1 MRKWFTKNR
10 TGNKDKQNHSKLFM
24 ALVGAIVLAFP
35 IAAMARNMNESSTYK
50 VLGQNATKHIMTTVK
65 KFDDGTYA
73 YCLEEA
79 KASESGDYNGVTT
92 LNDPNIYKCIK
103 YGYPN
108 QSWYSGAN
116 AEKLNYYV
124 TQVAVWS
131 FTEGWDDAKINSFI
145 KVDSGAIAPSIDTDA
160 NKMKQNILNLR
171 HQVLNDTA
179 NHNPSLDFAPHSI
192 SMKGNPG
199 EGVQSEWITVNGN
212 NITGNAE
219 IALNGAPSGSKV
231 VNESGQATNSIPIGH
246 KFKIEVPNSGNKG
259 TFGFSINGKGTAIKA
274 VKYEIDGSHQ
284 ALGALDPIAV
294 TVPAGTQ
301 GTVNWDTPLARSD
314 IKLQKVNS
322 EDNKPL
328 PNATFALY
336 KDGKEIARETSG
348 ADGIMTF
355 KDQAVGTYQ
364 VKEIAAPTGFVLDS
378 TMHTVTFEK
387 DKVAT
392 IKMPNKPIHAQV
404 YLRKVDSDT
413 KKPLVGAEFV
423 LKQNGAEKYRVTT
436 DKLGIGTIKDVKYG
450 EYDICEIKAPTGYN
464 ILKDAKKINITTE
477 GQKINID
484 IPNKII
490 KGNVK
495 ILKTDADNK
504 QALKGVEFGIYQ
516 GDKEISKGTTGE
528 DGTLEFKD
536 LSFGKYTIKELK
548 PAEGFLPIDKTWDV
562 EIKEQGKTIEVP
574 IENNPIKGKVQ
585 IVKIDANDEEKPVK
599 DAKFHVYKASDLKT
613 PIADLTTD
621 ENGFAYTEDL
631 RYGDYVIQEYNA
643 PTSYYINDKQYPVS
657 IKEHGK
663 VVVQYIVNNPVEFRL
678 KVIKTD
684 NEEKAPLVGAQFQI
698 HKDGKP
704 IVFEYQLDNKVVK
717 EDTFITDKDGVI
729 LLPKELGAGE
739 YSLVETKAPQ
749 GYTKAQPIPF
759 TIDRNTKFEK
769 DDLGN
774 ILTIN
779 VEDELI
785 RGNVKLVKTDYNN
798 KPLEGVQFELYSKHS
813 KDENLKKNAF
823 VKLLDKV
830 KDLVKPEKSEDETK
844 DSKEQAPKGV
854 DVKETTSN
862 ENPEDKSKQEDKT
875 NKDANAP
882 EDNSKD
888 KEVTKEESKDKTQ
901 EGTKDENTNQPS
913 KDNDISKDDKDT
925 SKDSENKDNKESDE
939 TKLDEVDKN
948 KVKDLKANENL
959 LKETPKVKEGE
970 DQLVGLYQTDD
981 KGQIVVKDLKYG
993 EYYFK
998 EVKTK
1003 TDYILDQKPINFKID
1018 TKDQLIELGMQNAK
1032 MGELELTKVD
1042 VSTGKVLA
1050 NATFVIYSEDGKTTV
1065 VKGKTDANGK
1075 AVFKLKPGK
1084 YFYQEIEAPTGYKL
1098 DNKKFPFDIKPTG
1111 DIVKC
1116 KMTNT
1121 PIPVIPKTGTS
1132 VTNLAIPGGIGLVV
1146 GGTYVFLR
1154 SRRNR

>member
-10 TGNKDKQNHSKLFM
+10 KGNKDKQNHSKLFM

-160 NKMKQNILNLR
+160 NQMKQNILNLR

-179 NHNPSLDFAPHSI
+179 NHNPTMDFAPHSI

-199 EGVQSEWITVNGN
+199 EGVQSEWITVHGN

-219 IALNGAPSGSKV
+219 ISLNGAPSGSKV
-231 VNESGQATNSIPIGH
+231 VNESGQATNSIPIGQ

-301 GTVNWDTPLARSD
+301 GTVNWDTPLARND
-314 IKLQKVNS
+314 IKLQKISS
-322 EDNKPL
+322 EDNTPL
-328 PNATFALY
+328 AGATFALY
-336 KDGKEIARETSG
+336 KDGKEIDRQTSG
-348 ADGIMTF
+348 SDGILTF
-355 KDQAVGTYQ
+355 KNQAIGTYQ
-364 VKEIAAPTGFVLDS
+364 VKEISAPPEYVVNPN
-378 TMHTVTFEK
+378 MQTVTFEK

-392 IKMPNKPIHAQV
+392 FKMPNRPVHAQV
-404 YLRKVDSDT
+404 KLLKLDSDT
-413 KKPLVGAEFV
+413 KRPLVGAEFV
-423 LKQNGAEKYRVTT
+423 LKQNGVEKYRGTT
-436 DKLGIGTIKDVKYG
+436 SANGFCIIDNVKYG
-450 EYDICEIKAPTGYN
+450 KYDVYEIKAPTGYN
-464 ILKDAKKINITTE
+464 ILKEPKTIDIKQD
-477 GQKINID
+477 GQIIKLD
-484 IPNKII
+484 IPNRII

-516 GDKEISKGTTGE
+516 GDKEIAKGTTGE

-631 RYGDYVIQEYNA
+631 RYGDYVIQEYDA
-643 PTSYYINDKQYPVS
+643 PNSYYINDKQYPVS

-678 KVIKTD
+678 KVVKTD
-684 NEEKAPLVGAQFQI
+684 NEEKTPLVGAQFQI

-704 IVFEYQLDNKVVK
+704 IVFEYQLENKVVK

-739 YSLVETKAPQ
+739 YTLVETKAPQ
-749 GYTKAQPIPF
+749 GYTKAEPIPF
-759 TIDRNTKFEK
+759 KIDRNTKFEK

-798 KPLEGVQFELYSKHS
+798 KPLDGVQFELYAKDS

-830 KDLVKPEKSEDETK
+830 KDLVNPEKSEDENK
-844 DSKEQAPKGV
+844 DNKEQAPNGV

-862 ENPEDKSKQEDKT
+862 ENKEADKDNKQANEV

-882 EDNSKD
+882 KDNKDSKEENKD
-888 KEVTKEESKDKTQ
+888 TTKEE
-901 EGTKDENTNQPS
+901 TKDENTNKPTNNDS
-913 KDNDISKDDKDT
+913 TSEDNKDS
-925 SKDSENKDNKESDE
+925 SKDSENQDKEKSDD
-939 TKLDEVDKN
+939 TKLNEVDKN

-959 LKETPKVKEGE
+959 LKETPKAKDGE
-970 DQLVGLYQTDD
+970 DRLIGLYQTDD

-1003 TDYILDQKPINFKID
+1003 TDYILDQKPVNFKID

-1050 NATFVIYSEDGKTTV
+1050 NATFVIYGEDGKTTV

-1098 DNKKFPFDIKPTG
+1098 DNRKFPFDIKPTG

-1132 VTNLAIPGGIGLVV
+1132 VTNLAIPGGIVLVV
-1146 GGTYVFLR
+1146 GGTYVVLR
-1154 SRRNR
+1154 KVRNR